1 MISRRIKG
9 LSRIVDNVILSI
21 GDIIIDM
28 VSSKIGVLLRR
39 ERHIDIVEDDIYFW
53 EIKWTNNGKEPINYL
68 HFTHLEEES
77 LKFSIL
83 VGTYEWHSVNG
94 GTIEI

>member
-1 MISRRIKG
+1 MLK
-9 LSRIVDNVILSI
+9 DVILSI

-28 VSSKIGVLLRR
+28 TTRKVGVLLRR
-39 ERHIDIVEDDIYFW
+39 ERHVDIVEDDIYFW
-53 EIKWTNNGKEPINYL
+53 EVKWTNNGTEQINYL
-68 HFTHLEEES
+68 NFTHLEESS

-83 VGTYEWHSVNG
+83 IGTYDWHSING

>member
-1 MISRRIKG
+1 MINRSIKE
-9 LSRIVDNVILSI
+9 LSKIVENVILSI
-21 GDIIIDM
+21 GDIIIDV
-28 VSSKIGVLLRR
+28 VSSKVGVLLRR
-39 ERHIDIVEDDIYFW
+39 ERHIDIIEDDIYFW
-53 EIKWTNNGKEPINYL
+53 EVKWTNNGKEPINYL

-94 GTIEI
+94 GTLEI